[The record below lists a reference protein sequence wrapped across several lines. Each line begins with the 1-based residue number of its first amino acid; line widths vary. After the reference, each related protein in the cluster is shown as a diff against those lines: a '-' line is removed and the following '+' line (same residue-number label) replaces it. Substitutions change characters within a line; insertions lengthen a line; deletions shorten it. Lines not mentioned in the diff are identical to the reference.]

1 MHTTGFFSC
10 HLDALMGISFEDMEG
25 LSVRQQREMIKRR
38 AYEMNR
44 LKTMKYKFASRGAD
58 KVSRQNRMNPF
69 EES

>member
-1 MHTTGFFSC
+1 MKTTGFFSH
-10 HLDALMGISFEDMEG
+10 HLDALMGVSFEDMDG

-44 LKTMKYKFASRGAD
+44 LKTMKYKFAGRGAD
-58 KVSRQNRMNPF
+58 KASQKNRMNPF